1 MKPPHLRASRVLL
14 QEKADFLYVDA
25 WSSNCSWGGAPPP
38 EEGSLVVITK
48 GQTVLLDQNTPILK
62 MLLIQGKFLK
72 IGILLY
78 LIEPKLIITN
88 THSCIVFLCGV

>member
-1 MKPPHLRASRVLL
+1 MKNHDKTSKVCAVLL
-14 QEKADFLYVDA
+14 QDNAAFLYVDA
-25 WSSNCSWGGAPPP
+25 WSSNFTWGGKSPP

-72 IGILLY
+72 ICLLDSAY
-78 LIEPKLIITN
+78 EI
-88 THSCIVFLCGV
+88 FL